1 MSLFQTKYEFKISF
15 EDLDP
20 MYIVW
25 HGNYMRYMEQARCD
39 LLSKLNYTYTNMKN
53 DGYAYPIAKMEVK
66 YIKPAFFEDVLTMQL
81 DVISIKPTLD
91 IKYKIYNNKTGEK
104 IFEAKT
110 MQIAVDIKTKESVYS
125 APKGLIKAIEDY
137 KNEKI

>member
-66 YIKPAFFEDVLTMQL
+66 YIKPAFFEDVLTMEL
-81 DVISIKPTLD
+81 DIISVEPTLD
-91 IKYKIYNNKTGEK
+91 IKYKIYNKKTGEK

-110 MQIAVDIKTKESVYS
+110 MQIAVDMNTKESIYS